1 MSDQDPFGGPFNGQT
16 GRVAIFEEIM
26 RAISFNAILE
36 TGTFTGSTTEYFLNR
51 TSIPVHSVE
60 LNLDL
65 LQAAA
70 ERLAKYEKRRLYCGD
85 SRGLLKGLCE
95 KYTDFPDSRIF
106 FYLDAHWTKDLP
118 LREEV
123 ALIVSHWSQSVIMID
138 DFQVPDDDGYSF
150 DDYGEGQTLCLDYFG
165 WQISSLPVYF
175 PVMRSSEE
183 TGCRR
188 GCVVIGTDEQI
199 RLSLDLVKSLRRCT
213 NMYMKGG

>member
-16 GRVAIFEEIM
+16 GRVAVFEEIM

-36 TGTFTGSTTEYFLNR
+36 TGTFTGSTTELFLTR

-60 LNLDL
+60 LNLDR

-70 ERLAKYEKRRLYCGD
+70 ERLAKYEKCRLYCGD
-85 SRGLLKGLCE
+85 SRGLLRGLCKE
-95 KYTDFPDSRIF
+95 NTNFPDSRIF

-123 ALIVSHWSQSVIMID
+123 ALIVSHWSRSVIMID

-150 DDYGEGQTLCLDYFG
+150 DDYGDGQTLCLDYFG
-165 WQISSLPVYF
+165 SLTSSLPVYF
-175 PVMRSSEE
+175 PVMPSSQE

-199 RLSLDLVKSLRRCT
+199 GISLDLVKSLRRSRD
-213 NMYMKGG
+213 M